1 MLHFCCLSAFAAAVL
16 LAGCAATS
24 PAASTTT
31 RAASASDCQMLASEM
46 REARTVRQAA
56 IDAQSQA
63 WKGVLPPIVIGR
75 YVSAAADAAAADDRI
90 GELQRHV
97 FLRDCHAG

>member
-1 MLHFCCLSAFAAAVL
+1 MLQVCCLSALAAAAL
-16 LAGCAATS
+16 LAGCAATP
-24 PAASTTT
+24 PATPTTT
-31 RAASASDCQMLASEM
+31 RAASADCRVLASEM
-46 REARTVRQAA
+46 REARAARQAA
-56 IDAQSQA
+56 VDAQSQA

-75 YVSAAADAAAADDRI
+75 YVSAASDAAAADDRI